1 MSLEPA
7 DTLEILQLVA
17 RADDRAGARDAE
29 GYAAL
34 FTDDA
39 VMDGDKGRA
48 EGRAQL
54 AETVTRV
61 WAHEPAGTLH
71 LTLNA
76 VVEQTTSEP
85 IVTSTMLM
93 VASGSPGTVV
103 GSARVVQTVRRT
115 EQGWRIAERRI
126 ATASV

>member
-1 MSLEPA
+1 MTLGPG

-17 RADDRAGARDAE
+17 RADSCATARDAE

-34 FTDDA
+34 FTEDA
-39 VMDGDKGRA
+39 VMDGDMGRA

-54 AETVTRV
+54 AETVARV
-61 WAHEPAGTLH
+61 WGREPPGTLH

-76 VVEQTTSEP
+76 VVDDTEPNP

-93 VASGSPGTVV
+93 VGAGAASGIV
-103 GSARVVQTVRRT
+103 GSAQVIQTVLRT
-115 EQGWRIAERRI
+115 DHGWRIKERRI
-126 ATASV
+126 TAT

>member
-1 MSLEPA
+1 MSLEAA

-17 RADDRAGARDAE
+17 RADDCASARDAD

-34 FTDDA
+34 FTEDA
-39 VMDGDKGRA
+39 VMDGDMGRA

-54 AETVTRV
+54 AETVARV
-61 WAHEPAGTLH
+61 WAREPAETLH

-76 VVEQTTSEP
+76 VVEELATEI
-85 IVTSTMLM
+85 IVTSTMMML
-93 VASGSPGTVV
+93 ASGSPGSVI

-115 EQGWRIAERRI
+115 EEGWRIAERRI
-126 ATASV
+126 ATP

>member
-1 MSLEPA
+1 VSLDPA

-17 RADDRAGARDAE
+17 RVDNCASTRDAE

-34 FTDDA
+34 FTEDA
-39 VMDGDKGRA
+39 VMDGDMGRA

-54 AETVTRV
+54 AETVARV
-61 WAHEPAGTLH
+61 WAREPAGTLH

-76 VVEQTTSEP
+76 VVDESATETVVS
-85 IVTSTMLM
+85 STMMM
-93 VASGSPGTVV
+93 VASSSPGSVI

-115 EQGWRIAERRI
+115 DEGWRIAERRI
-126 ATASV
+126 ATP

>member
-1 MSLEPA
+1 MSLDPA

-17 RADDRAGARDAE
+17 RADNCASTRDAE

-34 FTDDA
+34 FTEDA
-39 VMDGDKGRA
+39 VMDGDMGRA

-54 AETVTRV
+54 AETVARV
-61 WAHEPAGTLH
+61 WAREPSGTLH

-76 VVEQTTSEP
+76 IVDESAKETVVS
-85 IVTSTMLM
+85 STMM
-93 VASGSPGTVV
+93 MAASGSPGSVI

-115 EQGWRIAERRI
+115 DEGWRIAERRI
-126 ATASV
+126 ATL